1 MEFTHFDQQ
10 GNAWMVDVGEKAD
23 TMREASAK
31 GSIRMSRECL
41 DMVIAGEMKK
51 GDVLGVARIAGIM
64 GAKKTADLIPL
75 CHPLFLT
82 KVTVEFTVDEEA
94 LEIQAVC
101 TARTQGKTGVEMEA
115 LSGVF
120 AALLTIYDMCKAV
133 DRSMEIREVY
143 LMHKSGGKSG
153 EFFHPK
159 EMH

>member
-41 DMVIAGEMKK
+41 DMVMAGEMKK